1 MSMNNALKNLLG
13 TSSAETKDEI
23 LLALREAMPS
33 IALLGLWRARF
44 FEHAAF
50 YGGTALRLLY
60 GLDRFS
66 EDLDFSLIHTSE
78 KFSFDK
84 YSAAI
89 KNELNSFGF
98 EVSFETKKKTA
109 DTDIESAFLKANTYN
124 QLLLIE
130 APPDII
136 SGIDKHQVLK
146 IKLEVDTNPP
156 SGANTEMKY
165 VFSPIPF
172 AVRTFTLPSL
182 FAGKMHALL
191 YRRWKTRV
199 KGRDW
204 YDFVWYISRYPK
216 LNLHHLEERM
226 RQSGDYMGSGA
237 LTINK
242 LLELIYNVID
252 DLNVENARKEVSPFI
267 TDQRSLDIWSKDFF
281 KAAAE
286 KIVID

>member
-1 MSMNNALKNLLG
+1 MNNALKNLLG

-23 LLALREAMPS
+23 LLALREAMQS

-66 EDLDFSLIHTSE
+66 EDLYFSLIHTSE
-78 KFSFDK
+78 KFSFYK
-84 YSAAI
+84 YSASI

-156 SGANTEMKY
+156 SGADTEMKY

-226 RQSGDYMGSGA
+226 RQSGDYIGSDA
-237 LTINK
+237 LTKNK